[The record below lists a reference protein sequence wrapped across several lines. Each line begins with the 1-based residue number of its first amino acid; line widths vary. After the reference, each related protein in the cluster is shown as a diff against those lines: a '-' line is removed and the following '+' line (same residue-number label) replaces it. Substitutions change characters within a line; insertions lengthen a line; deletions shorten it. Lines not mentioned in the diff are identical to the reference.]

1 MLGIE
6 VELSVF
12 LQSMLAGNIVFL
24 VYCCLRVFRRIIGHG
39 LFLISV
45 EDFFFWLWTGLYL
58 FGKIYDT
65 SDGSIRW
72 FFVAG
77 VFAGGACSY
86 FAAHFF
92 VKAAHRLWGNIRRK
106 DEKVIEK
113 SMKKR

>member
-6 VELSVF
+6 EELSVF
-12 LQSMLAGNIVFL
+12 LQAMLAGNIVFL

-45 EDFFFWLWTGLYL
+45 EDFFFWIWTGLYL

-77 VFAGGACSY
+77 VFAGGVCSC
-86 FAAHFF
+86 FVMRFF
-92 VKAAHRLWGNIRRK
+92 VKAAHRMRGNIRKK